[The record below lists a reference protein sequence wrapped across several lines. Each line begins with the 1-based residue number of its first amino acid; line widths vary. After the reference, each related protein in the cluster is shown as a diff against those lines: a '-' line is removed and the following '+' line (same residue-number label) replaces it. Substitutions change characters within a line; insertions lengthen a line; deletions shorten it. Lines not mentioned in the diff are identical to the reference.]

1 MNSLFS
7 MLPAVLHLTT
17 GISPTECDICYR
29 KWMLT
34 YEYIEISKCGNLTR
48 ENHMRSCNIVKL
60 WGQRKERPSW
70 QQHNA

>member
-7 MLPAVLHLTT
+7 MLPAVSTLDNWTP
-17 GISPTECDICYR
+17 PTECDICYK

-48 ENHMRSCNIVKL
+48 KNYVRSCNTVKL
-60 WGQRKERPSW
+60 
-70 QQHNA
+70 